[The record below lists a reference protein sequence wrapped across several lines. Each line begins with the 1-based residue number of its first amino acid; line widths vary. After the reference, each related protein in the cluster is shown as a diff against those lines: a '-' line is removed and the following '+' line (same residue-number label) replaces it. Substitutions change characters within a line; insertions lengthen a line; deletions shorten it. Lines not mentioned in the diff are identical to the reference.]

1 MLDSANLR
9 LGPQLWGATGENRTP
24 RRGASEET
32 GSGVQRRQGSGSA
45 TPRRRAE
52 VESAGVT
59 PRQSTVTEAE
69 TTSSGSPRRLAG
81 EMSTIV
87 SRQQLPK
94 LHRSHSTTE
103 LETAVEESLF
113 PNGECLKI

>member
-24 RRGASEET
+24 RRGASEEI
-32 GSGVQRRQGSGSA
+32 GSGVRQGSGSA

-59 PRQSTVTEAE
+59 PRQSTMTEAE

-103 LETAVEESLF
+103 LEPAVEESLF